1 MLDRNFKM
9 AGISITIEQWRILAM
24 LSEYNGES
32 ISKIT
37 QCLSLNISSV
47 SRQLKSLEML
57 DLVYIQT
64 DVHNKKQKNIFLTE
78 KGRLYNIQ
86 CCEQGAKVIGDVTKG
101 MPQEQT
107 ELFIAVIENYIKNAE
122 AYIANPLP

>member
-57 DLVYIQT
+57 GLVCIQT
-64 DVHNKKQKNIFLTE
+64 DPRNKKQKNISLTE

-86 CCEQGAKVIGDVTKG
+86 CCEQGAKVIDDLIKG
-101 MPQEQT
+101 MPEEQT

-122 AYIANPLP
+122 ACIANPLL